1 MHPAF
6 FDLASGPA
14 PSGWPAA
21 GVAGVLGLGLLF
33 GLRHAIETDHIA
45 AVGAIVSERRGWR
58 AAAATGA
65 LWGAGHSVSILL
77 AGLLVLGL
85 RLAIPG
91 SVARLLEF
99 SVALMIIGLG
109 GTALARALRSRA
121 RVHSHVHVHDGV
133 VHRHL
138 HFHDGDEAHEP
149 SAGDT
154 WEHRRHRIGRAG
166 LKPFLVGA
174 VHGLAGSAAL
184 TLLVLAQI
192 ASLPLGLAYLA
203 LFGLG
208 SIAGMAIMSLAI
220 SVPFSASAARPGLHH
235 GLRVA
240 TGLLSLGFG
249 LVYAWTQ
256 VAATLG
262 T

>member
-1 MHPAF
+1 MLPAWL
-6 FDLASGPA
+6 DLASGPA

-21 GVAGVLGLGLLF
+21 GVVGVLGLGLLF

-45 AVGAIVSERRGWR
+45 AVSAIVSERRGWR
-58 AAAATGA
+58 AAVMTGSA
-65 LWGAGHSVSILL
+65 WGAGHSLSIIV
-77 AGLLVLGL
+77 AGFLVLGL
-85 RLAIPG
+85 RLAIPE

-99 SVALMIIGLG
+99 AVALMIIALG
-109 GTALARALRSRA
+109 GTALARALRSQA
-121 RVHSHVHVHDGV
+121 RMHSHEHVHDGV

-138 HFHDGDEAHEP
+138 HFHQADDAHAP
-149 SAGDT
+149 SPGGV
-154 WEHRRHRIGRAG
+154 WEHGEHRIGRAG

-208 SIAGMAIMSLAI
+208 SIAGMAIMSLAL
-220 SVPFSASAARPGLHH
+220 SLPFSAASARPGLHR

-262 T
+262 A

>member
-1 MHPAF
+1 MLPAWL
-6 FDLASGPA
+6 DLASGPA

-21 GVAGVLGLGLLF
+21 GTAGVLGLGLLF

-45 AVGAIVSERRGWR
+45 AVSAIVSERRGWR
-58 AAAATGA
+58 AAVATGS
-65 LWGAGHSVSILL
+65 LWGAGHSLSIIV

-85 RLAIPG
+85 RLTIPDR
-91 SVARLLEF
+91 VARLLEF
-99 SVALMIIGLG
+99 AVALMIIALG
-109 GTALARALRSRA
+109 SAALSRALRSHA
-121 RVHSHVHVHDGV
+121 RMHSHVHVHEGV

-138 HFHDGDEAHEP
+138 HFHEVDEAHAP
-149 SAGDT
+149 SPGGP
-154 WEHRRHRIGRAG
+154 WEHREHRIGRAG
-166 LKPFLVGA
+166 LKPFVVGA

-256 VAATLG
+256 ATATLG
-262 T
+262 A